1 MAAWLTV
8 VIIGESLAPDDGH
21 GAGVAVG
28 SVMVVLLTIVSIV
41 ALAACVADT
50 VRLHRIDS
58 GARQRAGQRTAHHPA
73 RAHPYSYPPRH
84 RLRWIANWIALLI
97 LLGIGV
103 AVLPFPVNG
112 VAYLTG
118 AENSSVF
125 LPLSYSQECGRGDC
139 STWTD
144 GTLAS
149 GASVSW
155 PRQVP
160 LGQEFTVREPTWDWG
175 FGAELIN
182 DDASAIAS
190 VVLGVLADGFCVLV
204 LIFLVIL
211 AHRWGPHGPHGRHA
225 RAAGR

>member
-1 MAAWLTV
+1 MYL
-8 VIIGESLAPDDGH
+8 
-21 GAGVAVG
+21 
-28 SVMVVLLTIVSIV
+28 
-41 ALAACVADT
+41 
-50 VRLHRIDS
+50 
-58 GARQRAGQRTAHHPA
+58 
-73 RAHPYSYPPRH
+73 PRH
-84 RLRWIANWIALLI
+84 RLSLIANWIALLI

-125 LPLSYSQECGRGDC
+125 LPLSYSQECGRGGC
-139 STWTD
+139 NTWTD

-155 PRQVP
+155 PRRVP
-160 LGQEFTVREPTWDWG
+160 LGQEFTVREPAWDWG
-175 FGAELIN
+175 FGAELIKRRRER
-182 DDASAIAS
+182 DRVRRPRGAGRRS
-190 VVLGVLADGFCVLV
+190 CVLV
-204 LIFLVIL
+204 LIFLVVL